1 MSSMALKGLIL
12 SSTGFLVS
20 ATIGAQLAI
29 AHDLPARFGGLLSGN
44 DVAGDFLLVNGTAL
58 SPDLALLLVQL
69 VLTGCALR
77 QGWFGRVGVIGLTV
91 LGACYTIGQLGEP
104 ITLHSLT
111 PATFNAEP
119 AAIAVTNIVC
129 STAMFVFGI
138 REWRGLGQARGGKE
152 LGSALH
158 TRGARHER
166 AQAGGGNDH
175 RS

>member
-1 MSSMALKGLIL
+1 MRNKSLNGLIL
-12 SSTGFLVS
+12 SSTGFLIS

-29 AHDLPARFGGLLSGN
+29 THNLPARFGGLLSGN

-58 SPDLALLLVQL
+58 SPDLALLLAQL
-69 VLTGCALR
+69 VLTGCAL
-77 QGWFGRVGVIGLTV
+77 GRGRIGMVGVIGLTV
-91 LGACYTIGQLGEP
+91 LGACYTLGQLGEP

-138 REWRGLGQARGGKE
+138 LEWRGRGQVREGKE
-152 LGSALH
+152 PGPVLH
-158 TRGARHER
+158 TRGARQDR
-166 AQAGGGNDH
+166 ARAGQQ
-175 RS
+175 